1 MNEITRLGL
10 MIMPEKK
17 REELLC
23 KLVERNRISLPA
35 MVDLINAARHACY
48 EMIDGAGNKME
59 RIRVRWMLSDI
70 DGEEIIRSM
79 DPDEL
84 AEWAV
89 SLKENGASMTADE
102 YAEIVRAIMK
112 ME

>member
-1 MNEITRLGL
+1 MVMQE
-10 MIMPEKK
+10 EK

-23 KLVERNRISLPA
+23 ELVERNRIFPCDGES
-35 MVDLINAARHACY
+35 DQHGRDACY
-48 EMIDGAGNKME
+48 EMVDGEGNEMKK
-59 RIRVRWMLSDI
+59 IRVRWMLSDI
-70 DGEEIIRSM
+70 DGEEIVGSM

-102 YAEIVRAIMK
+102 YAGIVRAIMK